1 MKKLLLLFSAIPLIS
16 YSQSNTFPASGNVGI
31 GISSPSEKL
40 EVLGNTKFIRG
51 SGGRNYIK
59 IDHDAGGNY
68 ITSDDPGTNQKSMFI
83 QVSPTGPGKTDR
95 HLYFRTGKTATG
107 GLITRMIIKGGGNVG
122 IGTNSPGAKL
132 DVNGTFRAT
141 YNASGERNI
150 YMEAPSTGN
159 HRGNGTQ
166 NATGLVYRMDNPASG
181 DPIFQVRS
189 QGEAVRFFV
198 EHDGWTG
205 SKDNSAWFGG
215 SKGNYFKGSVGI
227 GTTSPD
233 AKLAVNGV
241 VHSKEVRVD
250 LNGWSDFVFKEDY
263 NLPTLKE
270 VEQHIREKGHLKDIP
285 NTEEVKE
292 NGIHLGEMNAKLLQK
307 IEELI
312 LYTIEQEKKIS
323 ILKKQ
328 VTENTELKNKVNKLE
343 NLVQQLLKDKIK

>member
-31 GISSPSEKL
+31 GVSSPSEKL
-40 EVLGNTKFIRG
+40 EVLGNTKFIRQ

-59 IDHDAGGNY
+59 ISHDAGGNY
-68 ITSDDPGTNQKSMFI
+68 ITSDDPGTNQKNLYI
-83 QVSPTGPGKTDR
+83 QVSPTGTGKTDR
-95 HLYFRTGKTATG
+95 HLYFRTGQTVAG
-107 GLITRMIIKGGGNVG
+107 DLITRMVIKGDGNVG
-122 IGTNSPGAKL
+122 IGTNGPGAKL
-132 DVNGTFRAT
+132 DVNGTFRAK
-141 YNASGERNI
+141 YNASGERKI

-166 NATGLVYRMDNPASG
+166 NATGLVYRMNNPASG

-205 SKDNSAWFGG
+205 SKHNSAWFGG

-250 LNGWSDFVFKEDY
+250 LNGWSDFVFEGDY
-263 NLPTLKE
+263 NLPTLEE

-285 NTEEVKE
+285 NAEDVEK
-292 NGIHLGEMNAKLLQK
+292 NGVHLGEMDAKLLQK
-307 IEELI
+307 IEELT
-312 LYTIEQEKKIS
+312 LYIIELNRKIEQQQQEIDQ
-323 ILKKQ
+323 LKRK
-328 VTENTELKNKVNKLE
+328 
-343 NLVQQLLKDKIK
+343 

>member
-1 MKKLLLLFSAIPLIS
+1 MKRKYLLLVILTIGYFGFSQNRFPTATN
-16 YSQSNTFPASGNVGI
+16 SNVVIDGGRLQIKKPSTTGGWARGVHYLDQNNTRYAGMGILGSGETPTRMYIGYGASPWAGGAGMYMLPDGNVGI
-31 GISSPSEKL
+31 GQLAP
-40 EVLGNTKFIRG
+40 V
-51 SGGRNYIK
+51 
-59 IDHDAGGNY
+59 
-68 ITSDDPGTNQKSMFI
+68 
-83 QVSPTGPGKTDR
+83 
-95 HLYFRTGKTATG
+95 AT
-107 GLITRMIIKGGGNVG
+107 
-122 IGTNSPGAKL
+122 L
-132 DVNGTFRAT
+132 DVNGTFRA
-141 YNASGERNI
+141 NSNMSGERKI

-205 SKDNSAWFGG
+205 SNHNSAWFGG

-285 NTEEVKE
+285 SAEEVKE
-292 NGIHLGEMNAKLLQK
+292 NGVRLGEMDARLLQK
-307 IEELI
+307 IEELT
-312 LYTIEQEKKIS
+312 LYTIQ
-323 ILKKQ
+323 LQKQ
-328 VTENTELKNKVNKLE
+328 VETLRAQNIKQQREIDQLKT
-343 NLVQQLLKDKIK
+343 Q